1 MKKLIGAAV
10 AATFFAGVALAP
22 SRASAV
28 AFSPAASGGIGTA
41 GGAIGGIGVAGFFA
55 IYDFL
60 RRTTCI
66 GDPLKLGGPG
76 FGEPIRPGMNVLPPP
91 ACKQRQ

>member
-1 MKKLIGAAV
+1 MKKLICAAV
-10 AATFFAGVALAP
+10 AATFLAGAVLAP
-22 SRASAV
+22 SRASAGATPV
-28 AFSPAASGGIGTA
+28 AAAGGIGAA
-41 GGAIGGIGVAGFFA
+41 GGAIGIIGVAGFFA

-91 ACKQRQ
+91 ACKQRH

>member
-1 MKKLIGAAV
+1 MKKLICAAV
-10 AATFFAGVALAP
+10 AATFFAGVVLAP
-22 SRASAV
+22 NQASAGATPV
-28 AFSPAASGGIGTA
+28 AAAGGIGAA
-41 GGAIGGIGVAGFFA
+41 GGAIGIIGVAGFFA

-91 ACKQRQ
+91 ACKQRH